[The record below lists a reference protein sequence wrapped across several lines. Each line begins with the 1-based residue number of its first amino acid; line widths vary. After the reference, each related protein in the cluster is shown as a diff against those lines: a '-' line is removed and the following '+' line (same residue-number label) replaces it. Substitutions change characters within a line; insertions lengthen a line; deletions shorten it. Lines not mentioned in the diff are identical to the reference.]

1 MKKILIKAKNFLIEV
16 KNELK
21 KVSWSSRREL
31 FQTTLLVIILSFLL
45 SLFIGFWDLVF
56 SRILKL
62 IIR

>member
-1 MKKILIKAKNFLIEV
+1 MKKILLKIKIFLMDV

-21 KVSWSSRREL
+21 KVSWSSRKEL

-45 SLFIGFWDLVF
+45 SLFIGFWDFVF
-56 SRILKL
+56 SRILGL

>member
-1 MKKILIKAKNFLIEV
+1 MDV

-21 KVSWSSRREL
+21 KVSWSSRKEL

-45 SLFIGFWDLVF
+45 SLFIGFWDFVF
-56 SRILKL
+56 SRILGL